1 MLIQILDHLAGKW
14 NNKNMLTT
22 VIGAYPK
29 PSYLK
34 ITDWFNASGGTDT
47 EYPTKFYIDEI
58 KKMGGN
64 VEELF
69 NKATKEII
77 SDQEEDRKSTRLNS
91 SHSQQSRMPSS
102 A

>member
-1 MLIQILDHLAGKW
+1 
-14 NNKNMLTT
+14 MLTT

-47 EYPTKFYIDEI
+47 EYPTKFYEEEI
-58 KKMGGN
+58 KKMGDN
-64 VEELF
+64 VEGLF

-77 SDQEEDRKSTRLNS
+77 SDQEECGIDILTDGEVRRENYIHNASVYNFLF
-91 SHSQQSRMPSS
+91 
-102 A
+102 